1 MNGLLL
7 TTICQICAFLLALL
21 LAWRD
26 LRTRQLPDRELA
38 LFTLFTLL
46 PHLLADRSLVC
57 GVWPLWAVQLRNL
70 LRTTGGGLFLLAL
83 AAPAPLLGGRRLV
96 GMGDVLFALS
106 AGFMLPV
113 GRSVPM
119 VVLAFILAFPFSL
132 FQALVQK
139 KTDPL
144 PFIPFLAASTFML
157 RWLVLDLHFF

>member
-7 TTICQICAFLLALL
+7 TTICQMCAFLLALL

-26 LRTRQLPDRELA
+26 LRSRQLPDRELA

-46 PHLLADRSLVC
+46 PHLLEDHSLIC
-57 GVWPLWAVQLRNL
+57 GSWPLWLIQALVL
-70 LRTTGGGLFLLAL
+70 LRTTGGGLLLLAL
-83 AAPAPLLGGRRLV
+83 AGPARLLTGRKLV

-113 GRSVPM
+113 GHSVPM
-119 VVLAFILAFPFSL
+119 VVLAFFLAFPFSL

-144 PFIPFLAASTFML
+144 PFIPFLAVSTFLL
-157 RWLVLDLHFF
+157 RWFVQELHFF